1 MNKLIVSFWCC
12 VMVCSPALAKKPDW
26 AGNENTEKVT
36 GVVKSE
42 QRTEPDKGRS
52 ESRYSSEERR
62 VIRNYFLGAD
72 TQASGADKQKGKN
85 KHKSLPPGLQKKI
98 SRGGELPPGWQKKVA
113 AGEVLDAELYSQTEA
128 LPDDL
133 NRVLDQVAGEQHRR
147 IGNKVIKVLEGD
159 ATVIDVIDIM
169 DGL

>member
-1 MNKLIVSFWCC
+1 MKAPKFPEFNDKITIYYEQTDCIFLVLRDGLLTC
-12 VMVCSPALAKKPDW
+12 AGKKKPDW

-36 GVVKSE
+36 DVVKSE

-85 KHKSLPPGLQKKI
+85 KHKSLPPGLQKKL
-98 SRGGELPPGWQKKVA
+98 SRGGELPPGWQNKVA
-113 AGEVLDAELYSQTEA
+113 AGEVLDAELYS
-128 LPDDL
+128 P
-133 NRVLDQVAGEQHRR
+133 N
-147 IGNKVIKVLEGD
+147 
-159 ATVIDVIDIM
+159 
-169 DGL
+169 